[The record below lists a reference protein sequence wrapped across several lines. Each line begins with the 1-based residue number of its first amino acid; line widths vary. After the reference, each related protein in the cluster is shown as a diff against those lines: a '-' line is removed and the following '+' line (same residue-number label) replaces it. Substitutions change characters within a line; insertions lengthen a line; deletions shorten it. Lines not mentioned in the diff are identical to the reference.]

1 VKSQSIAT
9 LDASAV
15 LAWILQ
21 ERGYQTI
28 DKIIRKAA
36 VPASAMTEV
45 LYRAPE
51 RGNTMTPEE
60 LHTHLISIG
69 VSVEPVAPDDV
80 VRAATLIHTSREV
93 AKTSTDK
100 RSLSLGD
107 GLCIAVAERL
117 GLPLTGGDEHWE
129 TVTINVPYL
138 PFR

>member
-1 VKSQSIAT
+1 MKSRAIAT

-21 ERGYQTI
+21 EPGYQTI
-28 DKIIRKAA
+28 DKIIRNAA

-45 LYRAPE
+45 LYRARE
-51 RGNTMTPEE
+51 RGNSMPPEE
-60 LHTHLISIG
+60 LHTHLTSLG
-69 VSVEPVAPDDV
+69 VHVEPVTSDDV
-80 VRAATLIHTSREV
+80 VRAATLIQSSRE
-93 AKTSTDK
+93 AARTSTDK

-117 GLPLTGGDEHWE
+117 ALPLTGGDEHWE
-129 TVTINVPYL
+129 TVTIDVPYL